1 MIYGW
6 STGLEKD
13 LGPIGYG
20 LGALTGAVTPF
31 CSCTT
36 VPIFSGMID
45 SNVRLGYAIS
55 FLIASPHAESPGA
68 DLILCFIRRTD
79 DLGLAAVCLVIA
91 IVGGIILDR
100 EQLRKYLIE
109 IFLINEDESFNLQAV
124 NQQYVVFLRSLAPVV
139 VIAAALATWLQS
151 WTPSESLLSVLN
163 HYQNAAIPGA
173 VGIGGAVY
181 ADIAMLIP
189 IGQLFLDKGLD
200 IGHTDFAGGPVHFAR
215 QTLAITFHDH
225 LRQRLLGQHLGF
237 GFTQSLAAGRG
248 FAIIA
253 GAELLA
259 AEEELEALLIAPDLV
274 WRLGQSHTSASL
286 RSWR

>member
-1 MIYGW
+1 LFNWTYFFTFII
-6 STGLEKD
+6 GLCVLYWFVFFIAVWLKSYFNDLRLEHWFGKD

-55 FLIASPHAESPGA
+55 FLIASPTLNPPA
-68 DLILCFIRRTD
+68 LILFYALFGGQMT
-79 DLGLAAVCLVIA
+79 LVYAAVCLVIA

-200 IGHTDFAGGPVHFAR
+200 IGLVFAFMMAASGVGLPSVLLLTRVFKKE
-215 QTLAITFHDH
+215 
-225 LRQRLLGQHLGF
+225 LLGLYLLTIFMLFTGAGF
-237 GFTQSLAAGRG
+237 F
-248 FAIIA
+248 
-253 GAELLA
+253 
-259 AEEELEALLIAPDLV
+259 V
-274 WRLGQSHTSASL
+274 
-286 RSWR
+286 SWILT

>member
-1 MIYGW
+1 
-6 STGLEKD
+6 
-13 LGPIGYG
+13 
-20 LGALTGAVTPF
+20 
-31 CSCTT
+31 
-36 VPIFSGMID
+36 MID

-55 FLIASPHAESPGA
+55 FLIASPTLNPPA
-68 DLILCFIRRTD
+68 LILFYALFGGQMT
-79 DLGLAAVCLVIA
+79 LVYAAVCLVIA

-200 IGHTDFAGGPVHFAR
+200 IGLVFAFMMAASGVGLPSVLLLTRVFKKE
-215 QTLAITFHDH
+215 
-225 LRQRLLGQHLGF
+225 LLGLYLLTIFMLFTGAGF
-237 GFTQSLAAGRG
+237 F
-248 FAIIA
+248 
-253 GAELLA
+253 
-259 AEEELEALLIAPDLV
+259 V
-274 WRLGQSHTSASL
+274 
-286 RSWR
+286 SWILT